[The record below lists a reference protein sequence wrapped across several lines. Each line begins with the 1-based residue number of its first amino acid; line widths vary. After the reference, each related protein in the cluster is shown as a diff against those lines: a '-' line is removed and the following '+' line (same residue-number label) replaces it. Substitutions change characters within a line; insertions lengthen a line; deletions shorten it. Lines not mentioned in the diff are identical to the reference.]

1 MDEIID
7 DISDKIFLENLKTE
21 FIITVKDNVSKLT
34 EFFESGNYSELRRVA
49 HDIKGVAGIFGF
61 NRGTELAA
69 DLQKLAGKGDKIKI
83 RNLLTELI
91 GYLNEEVLE
100 IKVEA

>member
-1 MDEIID
+1 MDEMVEEKSVI
-7 DISDKIFLENLKTE
+7 IFLDNLKTE
-21 FIITVKDNVSKLT
+21 FKITVKDNVSKLT

-69 DLQKLAGKGDKIKI
+69 DLQKLADNGDKIKI